1 MSFLLDR
8 FGDSQNALLDTVLDL
23 TACLPSRE
31 RYTRLLAALSR
42 VVGNDACAL
51 LRCQG
56 DVLVPTATQGLKAE
70 VMGRQFR
77 PEEQPRLAAALA
89 SRKPV
94 RFPADDPR
102 PDPYDGLLLNDSGGR
117 LQVHSCVGCAL
128 YSEDDLFG
136 VLTVDSLAPGAFDG
150 IEDRVFEIFASIAAV
165 AMRYETFINA
175 LEDLANHRGLVSRE
189 LVREAL
195 LRGGRMLGESP
206 VMRNLCREID
216 IVARSDLTVLLT
228 GETGVGKEVVARTLH
243 ARSRRADQ
251 PLVHVNCAAL
261 PETLAES
268 ELFGHVRGAF
278 SGANADRSG
287 KFELADGGTLFL
299 DEIGELPLS
308 IQAKL
313 LRALQF
319 GEIQRLGSD
328 KNHRADVRIIA
339 ATNRQLA
346 EEVKAGRF
354 RADLYHRLSIYPLHI
369 PPLRERIED
378 IPLLAGHFLD
388 QARVRLGLDRAQLTS
403 SAVEALTRY
412 SWPGNIRELE
422 HVILRAALRA
432 SSRGSSVMLQV
443 EDLAI
448 GGMSAPKR
456 VPEDES
462 ANGKPRSLA
471 EAVADL
477 QRQEIRAAL
486 DRSSQNWSE
495 AARRLGLDRS
505 NLYRLARRLGIR

>member
-1 MSFLLDR
+1 MLNDTFA
-8 FGDSQNALLDTVLDL
+8 DSQNVLLDTVLDL

-31 RYTRLLAALSR
+31 RYTRLLASLSR

-51 LRCQG
+51 LRCRG
-56 DVLVPTATQGLKAE
+56 DVLVPIASQGLKAE
-70 VMGRQFR
+70 VMGQQFR
-77 PEEQPRLAAALA
+77 PDEHPRLAAALA

-94 RFPADDPR
+94 RFSADDPR
-102 PDPYDGLLLNDSGGR
+102 PDPFDGLLLNDSRGR
-117 LQVHSCVGCAL
+117 LRVHSCIGCTL

-150 IEDRVFEIFASIAAV
+150 IEDRVFAIFASIAAV
-165 AMRYETFINA
+165 AMRYETFIDA
-175 LEDLANHRGLVSRE
+175 LEALANHRGLVARE

-195 LRGGRMLGESP
+195 LRGGSMLGESP
-206 VMRNLCREID
+206 AMQNLCREID
-216 IVARSDLTVLLT
+216 IVAPSDLTVLVT
-228 GETGVGKEVVARTLH
+228 GETGVGKEVVARTIH

-278 SGANADRSG
+278 SGANTDRSG

-308 IQAKL
+308 VQAKL

-328 KNHRADVRIIA
+328 KNHRADVRVIA

-388 QARVRLGLDRAQLTS
+388 QARVRLGLVRAQLAS
-403 SAVEALTRY
+403 SAVEALKRY
-412 SWPGNIRELE
+412 SWPGNVRELE

-448 GGMSAPKR
+448 GGVSASKR
-456 VPEDES
+456 AFEDEPNDS
-462 ANGKPRSLA
+462 KPRTLA

-486 DRSSQNWSE
+486 DRSSHNWSE

-505 NLYRLARRLGIR
+505 NLYRLAKRLGIR